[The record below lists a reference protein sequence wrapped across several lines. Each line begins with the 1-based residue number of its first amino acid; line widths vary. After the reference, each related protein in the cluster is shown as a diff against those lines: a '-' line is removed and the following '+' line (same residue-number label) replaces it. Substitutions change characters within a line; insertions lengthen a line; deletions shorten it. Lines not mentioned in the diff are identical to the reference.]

1 MKYKL
6 NRFFLVFETA
16 LVVGLAQIILEKK
29 IVILKI
35 SIYQKV
41 GLIMLMAGGLFSIAF
56 VILSKVVEGALKK
69 VTVSHKILTNL
80 IIHLIILAGLYYL
93 YAFYYFGFKA
103 VKF

>member
-16 LVVGLAQIILEKK
+16 LVVGLSQIILEKK
-29 IVILKI
+29 IVLMKL
-35 SIYQKV
+35 SVYHKV

-56 VILSKVVEGALKK
+56 AILSKLVEGALKK
-69 VTVSHKILTNL
+69 VTVSHKVTSNI
-80 IIHLIILAGLYYL
+80 IIHIIILAGLYYL
-93 YAFYYFGFKA
+93 YALYYFGFKA